1 MALTMPTACFCG
13 RLCASSRHG
22 LARRDQRFEISTM
35 SRDDD
40 ADFRPRTGRI
50 RDQGRP
56 SGRRSLSFVD
66 EVMKA
71 AAKANGGPLTHAQIT
86 RGKRRGGVSG
96 KGRCS
101 RIGRGQAAAD
111 RLKLQAVGRS
121 TDQRQRRVVVKVRI
135 VRHRIGSGAAGAH
148 LRYIQRDGTTRDGE
162 RGQLYGPKRDQE
174 DGRTFVERGEDDRHS
189 FRIIVAPEDGDRLS
203 DLRGFTR
210 DVMSQME
217 TDLGTKLD
225 WVAVDHYNTGH
236 PHTHVVIRG
245 RDDLGKDLIIAQDYI
260 TDGVRLRAQERATL
274 ELGPETDRELRDK
287 LQAEITAERFT
298 RIDRA
303 MIEEAPERVLD
314 MRPEAGQVHAD
325 FDRTL
330 RVGRLQ
336 ILKRYGLAR
345 EHEPGIWTISEKL
358 EPTMRALGERGDIV
372 KAINRALTD
381 RGQERAMGQY
391 VIHGEDEQQPVVGR
405 VIGKRLTDELGDRV
419 ALIVDGVDGRTH
431 HVALGDKA
439 VAQDAPMGS
448 IVEIGRAPVGPR
460 PSDRNIA
467 ALAADSGM
475 YRPSEHRA
483 IAEAGVIRVPG
494 VDVDGYIQS
503 HVRRLEALRRAGIVE
518 RLNADHWSIPADY
531 EARAT
536 AYDATQSR
544 RMNLRVLSSYDLDRQ
559 ITSDGATWLDR
570 ELVSSNRTPLVR
582 AGFGAEVSRAL
593 DRRKDSLVD
602 QGFASRTPEG
612 GVRAPRDL
620 LSRLEQQ
627 EITRVG
633 PEMAKARG
641 LTFKPAEAGNYVSGT
656 LVGAVNLGSGKF
668 AMIDD
673 GLGFSLVPWQP
684 VLEQRLGRHVTGVAM
699 PVGGIDWTFG
709 RSRGIGL

>member
-1 MALTMPTACFCG
+1 MPIACFCSH
-13 RLCASSRHG
+13 LYASSRHG
-22 LARRDQRFEISTM
+22 LARRDRRFDISAM
-35 SRDDD
+35 SRDDA
-40 ADFRPRTGRI
+40 ADFRPRIGRI
-50 RDQGRP
+50 RDHGRA
-56 SGRRSLSFVD
+56 SARRSQSFVA

-71 AAKANGGPLTHAQIT
+71 AAKANGGPLTHAQFT
-86 RGKRRGGVSG
+86 GGKPRGRGSG

-101 RIGRGQAAAD
+101 RIGRGQAVAD
-111 RLKLQAVGRS
+111 RLKRQATERGPG
-121 TDQRQRRVVVKVRI
+121 QRQRRVVVKARI

-162 RGQLYGPKRDQE
+162 RGQLYSPENDQE
-174 DGRTFVERGEDDRHS
+174 DGRAFVERGESDRHS
-189 FRIIVAPEDGDRLS
+189 FRMIVSPEDGDRLS

-210 DVMSQME
+210 DVMAQME
-217 TDLGTKLD
+217 ADLGTKLD
-225 WVAVDHYNTGH
+225 WVAVDHHNTGH
-236 PHTHVVIRG
+236 PHSHVVIRG
-245 RDDLGKDLIIAQDYI
+245 KDDLGKDLIIAQDYI

-274 ELGPETDRELRDK
+274 ELGPETDLELREK
-287 LQAEITAERFT
+287 LRAEITAERFT

-314 MRPEAGQVHAD
+314 LRPEAGQVRAD

-330 RVGRLQ
+330 RVGRLET
-336 ILKRYGLAR
+336 LERYGLAR
-345 EHEPGIWTISEKL
+345 EHEPGVWTISEKL

-381 RGQERAMGQY
+381 RGLERGMGQY
-391 VIHGEDEQQPVVGR
+391 VLHGEDERQPVIGR
-405 VIGKRLTDELGDRV
+405 VIGKRLADELGDRV

-439 VAQDAPMGS
+439 VAQDAPIGS
-448 IVEIGRAPVGPR
+448 IVEIGRAPAGPR
-460 PSDRNIA
+460 ASDRNIA
-467 ALAADSGM
+467 ALAEETGI

-483 IAEAGVIRVPG
+483 IAEAGHVRVPG
-494 VDVDGYIQS
+494 SDYDGYVES
-503 HVRRLEALRRAGIVE
+503 HVRRLEALRRAGMVE
-518 RLNADHWSIPADY
+518 RLDADRWSIPSDF
-531 EARAT
+531 EGRAA

-544 RMNLRVLSSYDLDRQ
+544 RMNLRVLSAYDLDKQ
-559 ITSDGATWLDR
+559 ITSGGATWLDR
-570 ELVSSNRTPLVR
+570 ELVSPKRTPLTQ

-593 DRRKDSLVD
+593 ERRKDSLVD
-602 QGFASRTPEG
+602 QGLASRTPEG

-627 EITRVG
+627 EIARVG

-684 VLEQRLGRHVTGVAM
+684 VLEQRLGRQVTGIAM
-699 PVGGIDWTFG
+699 PGGGIDWTFG
-709 RSRGIGL
+709 RSRGLGL

>member
-1 MALTMPTACFCG
+1 LY
-13 RLCASSRHG
+13 ASSRHG
-22 LARRDQRFEISTM
+22 LARRDRRFDISAM
-35 SRDDD
+35 SRDDA
-40 ADFRPRTGRI
+40 ADFRPRIGRI
-50 RDQGRP
+50 RDHGRA
-56 SGRRSLSFVD
+56 SVRRSQSFVA

-71 AAKANGGPLTHAQIT
+71 AAKANGGPLTHAQFT
-86 RGKRRGGVSG
+86 GGKPRERGSG

-101 RIGRGQAAAD
+101 RIGRGQAVAD
-111 RLKLQAVGRS
+111 RLKRQAAERS
-121 TDQRQRRVVVKVRI
+121 PGQRQRRVVVKARI

-162 RGQLYGPKRDQE
+162 RGQLYSPEHDQE
-174 DGRTFVERGEDDRHS
+174 DGRAFVERGESDRHS
-189 FRIIVAPEDGDRLS
+189 FRMIVAPEDGDRLS

-210 DVMSQME
+210 DVMAQME
-217 TDLGTKLD
+217 ADLGTKFD
-225 WVAVDHYNTGH
+225 WVAVDHHNTGH
-236 PHTHVVIRG
+236 PHSHVVIRG
-245 RDDLGKDLIIAQDYI
+245 KDDLGKDLVIAQDYI

-274 ELGPETDRELRDK
+274 ELGPETDLELREK
-287 LQAEITAERFT
+287 LRAEITAERFT

-314 MRPEAGQVHAD
+314 LRPEAGQVRAD

-336 ILKRYGLAR
+336 ALERYGLAR
-345 EHEPGIWTISEKL
+345 EHEPSVWTISEKL
-358 EPTMRALGERGDIV
+358 EPAMRTLGERGDIV

-381 RGQERAMGQY
+381 RGLERGMGQY
-391 VIHGEDEQQPVVGR
+391 VLHGEEERQPVIGR

-439 VAQDAPMGS
+439 VAQDAPIGS
-448 IVEIGRAPVGPR
+448 IVEIGRAPAGSR
-460 PSDRNIA
+460 ASDRNIA
-467 ALAADSGM
+467 ALAEETGI
-475 YRPSEHRA
+475 YCPSEHRA
-483 IAEAGVIRVPG
+483 IAEAGHVRVPG
-494 VDVDGYIQS
+494 GDYDGYVGS
-503 HVRRLEALRRAGIVE
+503 HVRRLEALRRAGVVE
-518 RLNADHWSIPADY
+518 RLDADRWSIPSDY
-531 EARAT
+531 ETRAAT
-536 AYDATQSR
+536 YDATQSR
-544 RMNLRVLSSYDLDRQ
+544 RMNLRVLSAYDLDKQ

-570 ELVSSNRTPLVR
+570 ELVSPNRMPLTQ

-593 DRRKDSLVD
+593 EQRKDSLVD
-602 QGFASRTPEG
+602 QGLASRTPEG

-627 EITRVG
+627 EIARVG

-656 LVGAVNLGSGKF
+656 LAGAVNLGSGKF

-684 VLEQRLGRHVTGVAM
+684 VLEQRLGRQVTGIAM
-699 PVGGIDWTFG
+699 PGGGIDWTFG
-709 RSRGIGL
+709 RSRGLGL